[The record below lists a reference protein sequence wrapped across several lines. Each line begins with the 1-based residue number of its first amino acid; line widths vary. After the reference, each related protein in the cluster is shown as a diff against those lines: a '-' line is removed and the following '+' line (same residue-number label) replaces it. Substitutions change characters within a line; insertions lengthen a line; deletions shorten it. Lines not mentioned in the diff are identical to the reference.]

1 MTERLIVFFEPLD
14 VLHFRD
20 HRPSDAGF
28 QALSQSHFPL
38 PSVFRGCLR
47 TALFR
52 QLGADF
58 SSPDDSFGIQQD
70 WARALL
76 GGRRDPGHLR
86 LRGPLLARFP
96 GTKAQPP
103 ALSDDETDAPP
114 VEVFLPQPEDALP
127 LGGGWRRIEVLR
139 PWTPRGLRPDLAPA
153 RFDWNG
159 SSLRPLDGP
168 LPWTNTE
175 PEKQDGAML
184 FTLGA
189 AYDYLTAPADSPIE
203 IREHGVVRLRDLFR
217 IEDRI
222 GLARDPETLTAA
234 EHMLY
239 LRRSFRFAPGIGFA
253 VDVTLPE
260 AARDAA
266 RAALQALHG
275 RTAPLGGRGHRARM
289 HILPGALLPAQLDAG
304 APREGSAKI
313 WLLTPAILPEAWP
326 PGVSVVIAD
335 RPVPVG
341 GYDLAARA
349 PRPLRRALP
358 AGAILHI
365 AGLEHRAPDT
375 LLLSTEDDRG
385 AGQVTALAQPAPTTS
400 NS

>member
-1 MTERLIVFFEPLD
+1 MTERVTVFFEPLD

-20 HRPSDAGF
+20 HRPADAGF

-38 PSVFRGCLR
+38 PSVFRGSLR

-58 SSPDDSFGIQQD
+58 SARDECFGIPQG

-76 GGRRDPGHLR
+76 GGRQDPGHLR

-96 GTKAQPP
+96 P
-103 ALSDDETDAPP
+103 APKPQAAAGRPEAPA
-114 VEVFLPQPEDALP
+114 VEVFLPRPEDAVP
-127 LGGGWRRIEVLR
+127 VDSGWRRIEVLR
-139 PWTPRGLRPDLAPA
+139 PWTPHDLSPDLVPARLDGNGRGLRPM
-153 RFDWNG
+153 N
-159 SSLRPLDGP
+159 GP
-168 LPWTNTE
+168 LPWTSAE
-175 PEKQDGAML
+175 PEKQDSVML

-189 AYDYLTAPADSPIE
+189 AYDYLAAPAGGPIE
-203 IREHGVVRLRDLFR
+203 IGEQGAIRLQDLCR
-217 IEDRI
+217 IEDRM
-222 GLARDPETLTAA
+222 GLVRDPETLTAA

-260 AARDAA
+260 AERDAA
-266 RAALQALHG
+266 RAALRALHG

-289 HILPGALLPAQLDAG
+289 HVLPGPLLPAELDAG
-304 APREGSAKI
+304 APREGATKM
-313 WLLTPAILPEAWP
+313 WLLAPAILPDAWP
-326 PGVSVVIAD
+326 GGVSVVISA
-335 RPVPVG
+335 RPIPIG

-358 AGAILHI
+358 AGAILHVS
-365 AGLEHRAPDT
+365 GLERQAPDT
-375 LLLSTEDDRG
+375 LLPSAEDDRG
-385 AGQVTALAQPAPTTS
+385 AGQITALTPPCTPRATHE
-400 NS
+400 